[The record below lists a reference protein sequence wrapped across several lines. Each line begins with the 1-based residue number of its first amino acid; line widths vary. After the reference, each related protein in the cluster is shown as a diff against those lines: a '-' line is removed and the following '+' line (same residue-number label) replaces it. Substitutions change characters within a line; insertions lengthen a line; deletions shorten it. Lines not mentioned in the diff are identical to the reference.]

1 MADAQERA
9 DQEVR
14 LWKMKRV
21 RRWNDAVCFEN
32 VLQAALT
39 PRPALL
45 SPYVADQNVE

>member
-21 RRWNDAVCFEN
+21 GRWNDAVCFEFA
-32 VLQAALT
+32 VLPALT
-39 PRPALL
+39 PRCASFLDD
-45 SPYVADQNVE
+45 VAH